1 MVVRNSTVLE
11 LLCPFLVNWPLT
23 PSIQKGCQTVPKHK
37 WVPGLLL
44 KGRRGSGLWKVLPLC
59 PLMGTGHQRTQSS
72 SIVILLSMY
81 CIGTGQIDLPGQLAD
96 GRVRENLSPFSHVGC
111 PEGTLLPGTSL
122 QCEAVFISLSCQ

>member
-44 KGRRGSGLWKVLPLC
+44 KGRRGVG
-59 PLMGTGHQRTQSS
+59 
-72 SIVILLSMY
+72 Y
-81 CIGTGQIDLPGQLAD
+81 
-96 GRVRENLSPFSHVGC
+96 GRFFPCAH
-111 PEGTLLPGTSL
+111 
-122 QCEAVFISLSCQ
+122 